1 MWNFNIKTLQKIMTY
16 LEYKIIEI
24 LKKKKKR
31 IVKDTVG
38 VSWWEKS
45 ATQDRG

>member
-1 MWNFNIKTLQKIMTY
+1 MTY
-16 LEYKIIEI
+16 LEYKIIEM
-24 LKKKKKR
+24 LKKKKW

-45 ATQDRG
+45 ETQDRG

>member
-1 MWNFNIKTLQKIMTY
+1 MTY
-16 LEYKIIEI
+16 LEYKIIEM
-24 LKKKKKR
+24 LKKKKR
-31 IVKDTVG
+31 IVKDTDG